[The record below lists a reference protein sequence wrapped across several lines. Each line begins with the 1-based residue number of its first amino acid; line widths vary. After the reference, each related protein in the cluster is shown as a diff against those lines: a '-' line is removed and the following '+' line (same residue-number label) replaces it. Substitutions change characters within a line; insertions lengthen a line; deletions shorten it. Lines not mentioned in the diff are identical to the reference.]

1 MEKQKADD
9 SAQQYYDQGFDETA
23 NSLKSQ
29 LKDECDKYFV
39 RGWRAALDRAGV
51 DDGSELYDLGPRC
64 RPFRPA
70 SPKVHDDEGAAE
82 GLMDHEE
89 EGAA

>member
-39 RGWRAALDRAGV
+39 RGWCAALDRAGV
-51 DDGSELYDLGPRC
+51 DDASELYDLGSRC

-70 SPKVHDDEGAAE
+70 SPEVHDDEGAAK